1 MNATI
6 NDAGK
11 VRKLLLT
18 ALVVG
23 GLSALVGLGTYSA
36 FTATTT
42 NSGNN
47 ISSGT
52 VKIDQHAG
60 ATTLYNVTNQKP
72 GDATAKCLRVT
83 YSGSLTA
90 SAVKLYASA
99 GITNGTQYNLQIERG
114 SGLTTL
120 NGTMSCAGFSSTST
134 AYNGDLGCIR
144 GHLRRR
150 RRRQGLRGDLGH
162 QRHRGLP
169 VHDHP
174 ERRHDRECPHLGA
187 SERCAYLH
195 LGGTEASPQLSL
207 GSQRGRLRAAPFL
220 ACAPTQFWL
229 SMPGQAYYRKHL
241 NFAPGPQLAAPRVP
255 TEHYAVA

>member
-1 MNATI
+1 MKTTIEKADNA
-6 NDAGK
+6 
-11 VRKLLLT
+11 RKLLLT

-52 VKIDQHAG
+52 VKIDQHSG

-72 GDATAKCLRVT
+72 GDSTAKCLRVT

-99 GITNGTQYNLQIERG
+99 GITGTGQYNLQIERG

-120 NGTMSCAGFSSTST
+120 NGTMSCAGFTSSST
-134 AYNGDLGCIR
+134 AYNGDLAAFGSSYAT
-144 GHLRRR
+144 GVD
-150 RRRQGLRGDLGH
+150 GK
-162 QRHRGLP
+162 
-169 VHDHP
+169 
-174 ERRHDRECPHLGA
+174 A
-187 SERCAYLH
+187 SAATWATNDTVDYRFTISQNDDTTPNAH
-195 LGGTEASPQLSL
+195 TAAVTSGSHTFTWEARS
-207 GSQRGRLRAAPFL
+207 
-220 ACAPTQFWL
+220 
-229 SMPGQAYYRKHL
+229 
-241 NFAPGPQLAAPRVP
+241 
-255 TEHYAVA
+255 

>member
-1 MNATI
+1 MNSTI
-6 NDAGK
+6 EKADNM
-11 VRKLLLT
+11 RKLLLT

-52 VKIDQHAG
+52 VKIDQHSG

-72 GDATAKCLRVT
+72 GDSTAKCIRVT

-99 GITNGTQYNLQIERG
+99 GITGTGQYNLQIERG

-134 AYNGDLGCIR
+134 AYNGDLAAFGSTYAGGVDGKAAAATWAASDSVDYRFTITQNDDTTANA
-144 GHLRRR
+144 HTS
-150 RRRQGLRGDLGH
+150 
-162 QRHRGLP
+162 
-169 VHDHP
+169 VVTS
-174 ERRHDRECPHLGA
+174 GA
-187 SERCAYLH
+187 HSF
-195 LGGTEASPQLSL
+195 TWEARS
-207 GSQRGRLRAAPFL
+207 
-220 ACAPTQFWL
+220 
-229 SMPGQAYYRKHL
+229 
-241 NFAPGPQLAAPRVP
+241 
-255 TEHYAVA
+255 

>member
-1 MNATI
+1 MNSTI
-6 NDAGK
+6 EKADNM
-11 VRKLLLT
+11 RKLLLT

-52 VKIDQHAG
+52 VKIDQHSG

-72 GDATAKCLRVT
+72 GDSTAKCLRVT

-99 GITNGTQYNLQIERG
+99 GITGTGQYNLQIERG

-120 NGTMSCAGFSSTST
+120 NGTMSCAGFTSTST
-134 AYNGDLGCIR
+134 AYNGDL
-144 GHLRRR
+144 
-150 RRRQGLRGDLGH
+150 
-162 QRHRGLP
+162 
-169 VHDHP
+169 
-174 ERRHDRECPHLGA
+174 A
-187 SERCAYLH
+187 A
-195 LGGTEASPQLSL
+195 L
-207 GSQRGRLRAAPFL
+207 GSSYGTGVDGKAA
-220 ACAPTQFWL
+220 AATWAPSDSVDYRFTITQNDDTTANAHTSVVTSGAHSFTWEAR
-229 SMPGQAYYRKHL
+229 S
-241 NFAPGPQLAAPRVP
+241 
-255 TEHYAVA
+255 

>member
-1 MNATI
+1 MNTTI
-6 NDAGK
+6 QKADNM
-11 VRKLLLT
+11 RKLLLT

-52 VKIDQHAG
+52 VKIDQHSG

-72 GDATAKCLRVT
+72 GDSTAKCIRVT

-90 SAVKLYASA
+90 SAVKLYTSA
-99 GITNGTQYNLQIERG
+99 GITGTGQYNLQIERG

-134 AYNGDLGCIR
+134 AYNGDLAAFGSTYA
-144 GHLRRR
+144 G
-150 RRRQGLRGDLGH
+150 GVDGKAAAATWA
-162 QRHRGLP
+162 
-169 VHDHP
+169 
-174 ERRHDRECPHLGA
+174 A
-187 SERCAYLH
+187 SDSVDYRFTITQNDDTTANAH
-195 LGGTEASPQLSL
+195 TAVVTSGSHSFTWEARS
-207 GSQRGRLRAAPFL
+207 
-220 ACAPTQFWL
+220 
-229 SMPGQAYYRKHL
+229 
-241 NFAPGPQLAAPRVP
+241 
-255 TEHYAVA
+255 